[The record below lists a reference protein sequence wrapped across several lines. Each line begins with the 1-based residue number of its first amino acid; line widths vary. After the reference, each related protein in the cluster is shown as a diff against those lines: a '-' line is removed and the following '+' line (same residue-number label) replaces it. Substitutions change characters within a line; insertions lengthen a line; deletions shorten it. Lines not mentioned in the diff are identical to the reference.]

1 MSEPSAIT
9 GFRIW
14 AVDNV
19 VYGPVDLATLIA
31 WAKDERVN
39 ADTWVFVESEPGW
52 RHAGEVSALASAVDW
67 SAVAAEMSAEGR
79 VTAQSAAAANL
90 KPGALRR
97 IKIFAT
103 LSDEQLAQ
111 FLAHMEV
118 VKVRQFTELV
128 RAGSPGDAMY
138 LILDGELRVRLM
150 AGDAETTLATL
161 EAGECFGEIALFDHG
176 MRSAD
181 VVANKDSTLLRI
193 GVGAVQ
199 KLAQDQ
205 PQIATP
211 FLWALGRTLAARIR
225 QDNKRHQTAF
235 LMAKAVRGDG

>member
-1 MSEPSAIT
+1 
-9 GFRIW
+9 
-14 AVDNV
+14 
-19 VYGPVDLATLIA
+19 
-31 WAKDERVN
+31 
-39 ADTWVFVESEPGW
+39 
-52 RHAGEVSALASAVDW
+52 
-67 SAVAAEMSAEGR
+67 
-79 VTAQSAAAANL
+79 
-90 KPGALRR
+90 
-97 IKIFAT
+97 
-103 LSDEQLAQ
+103 
-111 FLAHMEV
+111 
-118 VKVRQFTELV
+118 
-128 RAGSPGDAMY
+128 